1 MRSLANRL
9 ALIFFLITLGAMT
22 IVYVGVVP
30 NLESSLVSDRSDRLG
45 RAAGRTTP
53 AIAAAIDSNA
63 PVAEVDRLV
72 RQAADQANARVT
84 LLGVNRGSFGTQP
97 FVKSDSNANADIRD
111 LEFPAVEAA
120 IQSGRA
126 ERATESG
133 RDGRVVELALPLFFR
148 DASGRR
154 LLGSVAVY
162 SAPLEDVEANVELV
176 RTRILIAGLLA
187 LAAAV
192 LAGFLVAQSL
202 GRRVARLERVA
213 RRVSTGDFSARFPV
227 DRDDELGRLAAAL
240 DAMQRQLAELDT
252 ARRRFIATASHEL
265 RTPIFSLGG
274 FAELLEDDDLDERT
288 RAEFLVTM
296 REQVQRLQKL
306 TTDLLDLSKLDAD
319 SLELRL
325 EPVSLISLAQSVAEE
340 FIPAATM
347 KGAAIDVA
355 GDELQGE
362 VEAVC
367 DPQRTA
373 QIVRVL
379 LDNALRHTPEGTRV
393 RAVVAASEG
402 PRPAAQLQVEDN
414 GPGID
419 SRELPY
425 VFDRFHTG
433 NPGSGSGLG
442 LAIAREMA
450 HRMGGRLEVASQPDQ
465 TVFTLTL
472 PLAGRGAHDGAGR
485 VGAESVGMTAR
496 PGA

>member
-45 RAAGRTTP
+45 RAAARSTP

-97 FVKSDSNANADIRD
+97 FVKSDSNANADIHD

-120 IQSGRA
+120 IQSGRP

-148 DASGRR
+148 DPGSGRR
-154 LLGSVAVY
+154 MLGSVAVY
-162 SAPLEDVEANVELV
+162 STPLEDVEANVDLV

-202 GRRVARLERVA
+202 GRRVGRLEQVA

-274 FAELLEDDDLDERT
+274 FLELLEDEDLDDETRERFM
-288 RAEFLVTM
+288 AQLH
-296 REQVQRLQKL
+296 EQVDRLGKL
-306 TTDLLDLSKLDAD
+306 TTDLLDLSRLDAGGIELRTD
-319 SLELRL
+319 ETDLSQLAETVAREFVPALGAHESALEL
-325 EPVSLISLAQSVAEE
+325 
-340 FIPAATM
+340 
-347 KGAAIDVA
+347 
-355 GDELQGE
+355 ELPDDPI
-362 VEAVC
+362 VAVC
-367 DPQRTA
+367 DRERVA
-373 QIVRVL
+373 QVVRIL
-379 LDNALRHTPEGTRV
+379 LDNALAHTQPGTDLALATDRENGRV
-393 RAVVAASEG
+393 RIAVT
-402 PRPAAQLQVEDN
+402 DH
-414 GPGID
+414 GPGIQ
-419 SRELPY
+419 RAELRR
-425 VFDRFHTG
+425 VFEPFYTSDGRR
-433 NPGSGSGLG
+433 GSGLG
-442 LAIAREMA
+442 LAIARELA
-450 HRMGGRLEVASQPDQ
+450 ERMGGELTADSVPGR
-465 TVFTLTL
+465 TTFTL
-472 PLAGRGAHDGAGR
+472 AI
-485 VGAESVGMTAR
+485 
-496 PGA
+496 PG